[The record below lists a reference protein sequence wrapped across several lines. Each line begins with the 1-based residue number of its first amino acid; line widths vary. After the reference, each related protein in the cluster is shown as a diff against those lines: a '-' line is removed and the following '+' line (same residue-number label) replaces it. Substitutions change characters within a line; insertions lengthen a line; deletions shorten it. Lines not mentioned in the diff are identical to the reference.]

1 MAIDYWRVTVT
12 GNSGEVADVE
22 VKLNGDPVFDE
33 SPVSLPHNTVVV
45 NNPTG
50 TVEAHAA
57 RTDGSSGALSVVI
70 VANGAELAS
79 DSDSG
84 PNAVVDVSATR

>member
-12 GNSGEVADVE
+12 GNAGEVADVA
-22 VKLNGDPVFDE
+22 VKLNGSPVFDE
-33 SPVSLPHNTVVV
+33 PVSLPHNTVIV

-57 RTDGSSGALSVVI
+57 RTDGSSGTLSAVI
-70 VANGAELAS
+70 VANGVELAS
-79 DSDSG
+79 DSDTG